1 MRSVDRESYSY
12 RRDPAVPRFPDDRPI
27 IILDG
32 DCALCSGWAQFLL
45 RHDRAARYRLLFGP
59 ITVALALVVAGGR
72 LVLVPC
78 GWAFLG
84 LPMPLRWTPG
94 GNASE
99 YAKDDRFWFDVELGI
114 R

>member
-1 MRSVDRESYSY
+1 MTGQSLSSTAIARFA
-12 RRDPAVPRFPDDRPI
+12 PA
-27 IILDG
+27 G
-32 DCALCSGWAQFLL
+32 QQFLL

-59 ITVALALVVAGGR
+59 ITVALALVVADGR